1 MSRFD
6 LLDDPYLDYREHGK
20 ARPAAMT
27 GSGATIPPEE
37 PDAPDTSAAPFKII
51 GKYTK
56 RIDGARIVTGQAKY
70 THDLYFDEMLH
81 GRILRSP
88 HAAAEVVSV
97 DLSAAQA
104 APGVKAVL
112 RLKEG
117 RVRWAG
123 ESIAAVA
130 AVSEEAAQE
139 ALALIKVEY
148 KVLPHVVDDL
158 ESMRDGAP
166 KVTDQPNIQPFA
178 AMDRGDL
185 AKGFA
190 EAEVVIERA
199 YRTNW
204 EIHQP
209 TETHGSVA
217 KWDGDF
223 LTVWDSTQAIQSV
236 RDGLARA
243 LAVPAA
249 NVKVIKNY
257 MGGGFGSKLSMG
269 DYALAAAR
277 LAKETGCPVKI
288 VLDRRENST
297 CVGYRP
303 STRFTVKIGARKDG
317 LITALHVK
325 NANCGGTGRGDRC
338 GEPFSDV
345 YKIPNLKIEESAVL
359 VNACPSRATR
369 APGHTQAT
377 LALEGAME
385 ELAAALGMDP
395 LELRLKNYAS
405 KGDGETGLPYSL
417 KRLDGCYK
425 AGAEAIGWARRNKKP
440 GGGTGR
446 VRRGIGMASQIWP
459 GAGTPGTLADLKLY
473 PDGAVEIECGTQDL
487 GCGTRTH
494 IAVVAAETLGLEPTD
509 ITVKI
514 GDSDYPW
521 APISGGSLTTPSV
534 APAVRDAALKAA
546 EYLKQ
551 SVAKKLGAPP
561 EEIVL
566 AGRKLFVA
574 AAPEKAIDFKE
585 AVKTLRRPQPFHGE
599 RAGFPDD
606 KFDFQTF
613 GAHFC
618 EVEVDTWTGRVRVI
632 KHVAAHDIGRV
643 INRQTAES
651 QVIGGVAQG
660 LSAALFEEK
669 LMDAQTGATVNANLH
684 DYKGATIRDIP
695 EIVPIFIDEPDD
707 RLNNLGCKG
716 LGEPPR
722 IPSSAA
728 AANAVFN
735 AIGVHVGEIPM
746 TPGRVLAA
754 LKRKEARS

>member
-1 MSRFD
+1 MSAD
-6 LLDDPYLDYREHGK
+6 DILDDPYLVYREHMK
-20 ARPAAMT
+20 ARPGAA
-27 GSGATIPPEE
+27 AAPEE
-37 PDAPDTSAAPFKII
+37 SASPAEPFRVI
-51 GKYTK
+51 GQAVK
-56 RIDGARIVTGQAKY
+56 RVDGAEVVTGRAQY
-70 THDLYFDEMLH
+70 THDVYLEGMLF

-88 HAAAEVVSV
+88 HASAEVVAV
-97 DLSAAQA
+97 DLSSAQA

-117 RVRWAG
+117 KVRWAG
-123 ESIAAVA
+123 EPVAAVA
-130 AVSEEAAQE
+130 AVSEEAAEE

-148 KVLPHVVDDL
+148 KPLPHVVDDL
-158 ESMRDGAP
+158 EAAKENAP
-166 KVTDQPNIQPFA
+166 KVGEQPNVQPYA
-178 AMDRGDL
+178 AAGRGDID
-185 AKGFA
+185 KGLA
-190 EAEVVIERA
+190 EAAVVLERS

-223 LTVWDSTQAIQSV
+223 LTVWDSTQAVQSV

-249 NVKVIKNY
+249 NVRVLKRY
-257 MGGGFGSKLSMG
+257 MGGGFGSKLGTG
-269 DYALAAAR
+269 DYSVTAAR
-277 LAKETGCPVKI
+277 LAKASGRPVKI
-288 VLDRRENST
+288 MLDRRENST

-303 STRFTVKIGARKDG
+303 STRFTVKAGARKDG
-317 LITALHVK
+317 TITALHVK
-325 NANCGGTGRGDRC
+325 NMNCGGIGRGDRC

-345 YKIPNLKIEESAVL
+345 YKIPNYKLEESTVL
-359 VNACPSRATR
+359 LNACPSRATR

-377 LALEGAME
+377 LALEGMME
-385 ELAAALGMDP
+385 ELAAALGLDP
-395 LELRLKNYAS
+395 LELRLKNYAT

-417 KRLDGCYK
+417 KRLDACYK
-425 AGAEAIGWARRNKKP
+425 AGAEAIGWQRRNKKP
-440 GGGTGR
+440 GAGTGR
-446 VRRGIGMASQIWP
+446 LRRGIGMASQIWP

-473 PDGAVEIECGTQDL
+473 ADGAVEVECGTQDI
-487 GCGTRTH
+487 GGGTRTH
-494 IAVVAAETLGLEPTD
+494 IAMVAAETLGLQPAD
-509 ITVKI
+509 ITVRI
-514 GDSDYPW
+514 GDSGLPW

-561 EEIVL
+561 EDIVL
-566 AGRKLFVA
+566 ADRKLMVKN
-574 AAPEKAIDFKE
+574 APDKAVDFKE
-585 AVKTLRRPQPFHGE
+585 ALKTLRRVQPFHGE
-599 RAGFPDD
+599 RSGYPDD

-613 GAHFC
+613 GAHFA

-643 INRQTAES
+643 INRMTAES
-651 QVIGGVAQG
+651 QVIGGVTQG
-660 LSAALFEEK
+660 MSAALFEEK
-669 LMDAQTGATVNANLH
+669 LMDARTGTTVNPNLH
-684 DYKGATIRDIP
+684 DYKGATIRDVP
-695 EIVPIFIDEPDD
+695 EIVTIFVDEPDD

-722 IPSSAA
+722 IPASAA
-728 AANAVFN
+728 IANAVFN
-735 AIGVHVGEIPM
+735 AVGVHVGEIPM

-754 LKRKEARS
+754 LKGKDSRP